1 MSSPTA
7 VPNSSTSRRPP
18 HVIVIGGGPAG
29 LMAAEAL
36 AEGGARVDLY
46 DAMPSVGRKF
56 LLAGKGGLNLTHSE
70 PLDVFVRRYGEQADT
85 VAHWLDRQGPRAL
98 RDWAEGLGIETFVG
112 SSGKVFPAEMKS
124 APLLRAWL
132 RRLRAAGVTLHMRH
146 RWTGVLQ
153 SASGSAA
160 VAASSADASARTDA
174 TQPSARDISPS
185 APTSVDAG
193 AGAGDG
199 CVADAIGRSGWTV
212 GFDAPGGPVT
222 VQADAVL
229 LALGGASWPKLG
241 SDGAWWPWLAQRG
254 VALAPLR
261 SANCGF
267 DVAWSPYLQGKFAG
281 SPLKGLRLTFVDAS
295 GETYSRPGEAVLSA
309 DGLEGPLIYAASARL
324 RDSIAARGPLQVLLD
339 LAPTRDL
346 AELTQALSRGRGAK
360 SWTNHLRE
368 YAGLHGAKAA
378 LLREGVDASAWSALM
393 ADPAALAAHIKALP
407 VTLLSPRPIAE
418 AISTAGGVCLNGV
431 DPALS
436 GDVAQDQLSAE
447 SQSSAPT
454 ASPACGCDATLMLT
468 GLPGV
473 FCAGE
478 MLDWEAPTGGYLL
491 TATMASGRVAG
502 EGLLAWWH
510 RAA

>member
-1 MSSPTA
+1 
-7 VPNSSTSRRPP
+7 
-18 HVIVIGGGPAG
+18 
-29 LMAAEAL
+29 MAAEAL

-70 PLDVFVRRYGEQADT
+70 PLDVFVRRYGAQADT

-112 SSGKVFPAEMKS
+112 SSGKVFPAEMKA

-132 RRLRAAGVTLHMRH
+132 HRLRAAGVTLHMRH
-146 RWTGVLQ
+146 RWTGALERVGGP
-153 SASGSAA
+153 AGSP
-160 VAASSADASARTDA
+160 A
-174 TQPSARDISPS
+174 TE
-185 APTSVDAG
+185 VG
-193 AGAGDG
+193 
-199 CVADAIGRSGWTV
+199 GWSV
-212 GFDAPGGPVT
+212 GFESPAGHVT
-222 VQADAVL
+222 ARADAVV

-241 SDGAWWPWLAQRG
+241 SNGAWWPWLAERG

-267 DVAWSPYLQGKFAG
+267 DVAWSPYLRDKFSG
-281 SPLKGLRLTFVDAS
+281 SPLKGLKLSFVDAS

-324 RDSIAARGPLQVLLD
+324 RDTIAAQGPLQVLLD
-339 LAPTRDL
+339 LAPTRELADL
-346 AELTQALSRGRGAK
+346 AQALSRGRGAR

-393 ADPAALAAHIKALP
+393 ADAGALAARIKALP
-407 VTLLSPRPIAE
+407 LTLLSPRPMAE
-418 AISTAGGVCLNGV
+418 AISTAGGVCLNPYEQSISA
-431 DPALS
+431 DETPARP
-436 GDVAQDQLSAE
+436 SAE
-447 SQSSAPT
+447 TAP
-454 ASPACGCDATLMLT
+454 AGCDASLMLT

-502 EGLLAWWH
+502 EGVLRWW
-510 RAA
+510 RVAA